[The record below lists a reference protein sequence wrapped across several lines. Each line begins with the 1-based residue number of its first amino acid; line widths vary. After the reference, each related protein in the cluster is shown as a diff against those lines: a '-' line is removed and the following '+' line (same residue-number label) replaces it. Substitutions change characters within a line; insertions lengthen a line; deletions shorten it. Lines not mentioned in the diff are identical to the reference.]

1 MKDNDSIL
9 PSENDNSAKAN
20 KDENIS
26 EEELVEEIEK
36 GLEQEESLSESDMQ
50 DNEENPEWDG
60 SEAEFVEDDNSPEYE
75 IPETG
80 IKLSYSLTQEEMYK
94 CLNHSNLF
102 KTKGARAVVQSIIL
116 AFAAIV
122 FLITYF
128 VTDSSYNSYN
138 LFFGIVCLVMIA
150 VIWIVPHL
158 HLKSMA
164 KMMADGKIIELEIY
178 PTRLDI
184 GRDDGA
190 WTIELDGTSEISEFD
205 NIFMIYTQKG
215 QSFAIPERVIEPEV
229 YNDVRAILLSGTIP
243 KEDE

>member
-1 MKDNDSIL
+1 MKDNDSVRHSDDSF
-9 PSENDNSAKAN
+9 PNADNDEEPKQSE
-20 KDENIS
+20 I
-26 EEELVEEIEK
+26 
-36 GLEQEESLSESDMQ
+36 
-50 DNEENPEWDG
+50 EENPEWDG
-60 SEAEFVEDDNSPEYE
+60 SEAEFVEDDESPDYE

-94 CLNHSNLF
+94 CLYNSNIF
-102 KTKGARAVVQSIIL
+102 KTKGARAVIQSIIL
-116 AFAAIV
+116 AIAAVV
-122 FLITYF
+122 FFVTYF
-128 VTDSSYNSYN
+128 ATESSYNSYN
-138 LFFGIVCLVMIA
+138 LFFGIICFAMIA

-215 QSFAIPERVIEPEV
+215 QSFAIPKRVIEPEL
-229 YNDVRAILLSGTIP
+229 YNDVKAILLSGTTP
-243 KEDE
+243 KDEN